1 MCAPVR
7 DFFFFSCQAKQ
18 GTGAQ
23 RSPVSP
29 GQQEVT
35 GLAGGPVAQLGAQGR
50 GGWRSRKPKALASLR
65 ESLSRPGSDQWAVII
80 PRQAGSW

>member
-1 MCAPVR
+1 MCALLCVV
-7 DFFFFSCQAKQ
+7 FSPCQARQ
-18 GTGAQ
+18 GTVAQ

-29 GQQEVT
+29 SQQEGT

-50 GGWRSRKPKALASLR
+50 GGWRCRKPKALASLR

-80 PRQAGSW
+80 PRRAGSR